1 VVILSTGSQGEPM
14 SALTKIAFSNH
25 KEVEIAPGDTV
36 ILSST
41 PIPGNEKPIYKVI
54 NELYRRGATVY
65 YSALADVHVSGHAS
79 QEEIKLVHEL
89 VKPKYFIPAHGETR
103 MLYQHADMAHR
114 LGMPNEN
121 IFILA
126 NGDIFEISEKSAKVA
141 GFTNGDAVLIDGSI
155 AGEADSTVL
164 RERMMLSDDGVV
176 AVALAVSAGSGYIIG
191 MPGVSAMGFL
201 YDTEHE
207 KIEAACRRHITE
219 YAEKMNRMGHRLVHE
234 IDSGRMQ
241 SELRSF
247 LYSRTK
253 RRPVIMINVVE
264 V

>member
-1 VVILSTGSQGEPM
+1 LSDGAGSAGVTTKHVLDGGEKAFDIDTMMMVESFVFSGDERTYQYRAYLLITDGRAVFVVI
-14 SALTKIAFSNH
+14 
-25 KEVEIAPGDTV
+25 
-36 ILSST
+36 
-41 PIPGNEKPIYKVI
+41 
-54 NELYRRGATVY
+54 
-65 YSALADVHVSGHAS
+65 
-79 QEEIKLVHEL
+79 
-89 VKPKYFIPAHGETR
+89 
-103 MLYQHADMAHR
+103 
-114 LGMPNEN
+114 
-121 IFILA
+121 
-126 NGDIFEISEKSAKVA
+126 
-141 GFTNGDAVLIDGSI
+141 FTNGDAVLIDGSI